1 MTRMMP
7 FPMLSVNVQELDV
20 AGQTY
25 PPILVAM
32 EHPAIRDRWEDCGW
46 ATPRVLHGSTRRDLL
61 ARQTASPAPSS
72 ITLSA
77 TLAARGKATPVS
89 GKCCAGALVK
99 MM

>member
-1 MTRMMP
+1 MTRTMP

-32 EHPAIRDRWEDCGW
+32 EHPASRDRWEDCGW

-61 ARQTASPAPSS
+61 ACQTASPAPSS
-72 ITLSA
+72 STLSP
-77 TLAARGKATPVS
+77 TLVARGKATPVS
-89 GKCCAGALVK
+89 GKCCDGALVK